1 MLDRKE
7 IVAAGGRGGSGAVS
21 FLREKFHPNGGPDGG
36 DGGSGGVVVCRAAA
50 NVRTLAHLESVRR
63 VAGAPGAPG
72 RSNRCSGASGKRG
85 TVQVPVGTVV
95 WEIEDGERRF
105 LTELTFDGAE
115 AVIAY
120 GGKGGFGNVHFA
132 ASWNRTPR
140 IALSGEPGEER
151 AIELEVKSLADV
163 ALVGAPNA
171 GKSTLLGAVS
181 RASPKIG
188 DYPFTTID
196 PNFGVVRVWDRRLV
210 VLDAPGLIEGAS
222 EGKGL
227 GLEFLRH
234 CERALA
240 LAHLVDGAADDLAA
254 EHRRVRREIEAYGNG
269 LAEKPVVVAVTKM
282 DLPEAR
288 RRYEEQRKR
297 LAASSGAPVM
307 AVSAATGEGV
317 AALLERLA
325 ALAPEPKSEPLRPPQ
340 VPRKPKP
347 ARGPFVQRVG
357 REFIVSCPLAERMF
371 DATDV
376 ANWRGRTQVHAELV
390 RMGVIDAL
398 ERAGAGMGDPVYVG
412 RHEMVWH

>member
-7 IVAAGGRGGSGAVS
+7 IAAAGGRGGSGAVS

-50 NVRTLAHLESVRR
+50 NVRTLAHLEGVRR
-63 VAGAPGAPG
+63 VAGAPGSPG
-72 RSNRCSGASGKRG
+72 RSNRRSGASGKRG

-115 AVIAY
+115 AVIVY

-132 ASWNRTPR
+132 ASWNRAPR

-196 PNFGVVRVWDRRLV
+196 PNFGVARVWDRRIV

-234 CERALA
+234 CERARA

-254 EHRRVRREIEAYGNG
+254 EHRRARREIEAYGNG
-269 LAEKPVVVAVTKM
+269 LAEKSVIVVATKM
-282 DLPEAR
+282 VLPEAR

-297 LAASSGAPVM
+297 LAASSDAPVM

-347 ARGPFVQRVG
+347 ARGPIVQRVG

-376 ANWRGRTQVHAELV
+376 ANWRGRTQVHVELV

-398 ERAGAGMGDPVYVG
+398 ERAGARMDDPVYVG

>member
-7 IVAAGGRGGSGAVS
+7 LIVTGGRGGTGVVS

-36 DGGSGGVVVCRAAA
+36 DGGSGGPVVCRASAG
-50 NVRTLAHLESVRR
+50 VRTLGHLEGVRR
-63 VAGAPGAPG
+63 VDGAPGKPG
-72 RSNRCSGASGKRG
+72 RGKRRIG
-85 TVQVPVGTVV
+85 ANGRREVAHVPVGTVV
-95 WEIEDGERRF
+95 WEVEDGERRF

-115 AVIAY
+115 VVVAY
-120 GGKGGFGNVHFA
+120 GGEGGAGNVHFA
-132 ASWNRTPR
+132 ASWNRAPR
-140 IALSGEPGEER
+140 LAVAGEQGEER

-171 GKSTLLGAVS
+171 GKSTLLGAIS
-181 RASPKIG
+181 RATPKIG

-196 PNFGVVRVWDRRLV
+196 PNFGVAQAGDRRLV
-210 VLDAPGLIEGAS
+210 VLDAPGLIAGAS

-234 CERALA
+234 CERAYL
-240 LAHLVDGAADDLAA
+240 LAHLVDGAAEDLAA

-269 LAEKPVVVAVTKM
+269 LAEKPTLVVVTKM

-288 RRYEEQRKR
+288 RRYGEQRKR
-297 LAASSGAPVM
+297 LAASSGAPVT

-317 AALLERLA
+317 ASLLERLA
-325 ALAPEPKSEPLRPPQ
+325 SLAPASESAAQVPPP

-347 ARGPFVQRVG
+347 PRGPIVRRDG

-376 ANWRGRTQVHAELV
+376 TNWRGRTQMHTQLV

-398 ERAGAGMGDPVYVG
+398 EQAGAGIGDAVYVG